1 MRQSDL
7 EDDPATSSGWD
18 TQREAQIHA
27 TKEAARRVEE
37 KKEAAQR
44 RYEAGE
50 PEPTPEEKQAKRKA
64 ERARRRKEAASE
76 RILQGMSDDQPPTR
90 AAAPA
95 AAPRAAADEKTK
107 RAAAEEKRRKA
118 AAEEITKDGKVEE
131 SRKSSGGG
139 LAAALA
145 TATGAALAPP
155 TTGLAADDA
164 AADALTKLIEDLPAA
179 AGGGEGATAAAAAAS
194 SKDPAEQAAFVALA
208 TRHASDAGS
217 QEARL
222 SRKLKRLQNEG
233 GEATRTRHLD
243 MEQGLPLPRSMI
255 ECTSAA
261 DRRQTQTCGASR
273 LRQGLSLRA
282 RAAEQI
288 SVHELEVRARE
299 LISEVELRGRRRRE
313 ARLVVSTKNYAPPSR
328 RFWLLLAL
336 WAVGGLPCAAHRL
349 LLRRWR
355 SAALQLSC
363 FCLGMMLVV
372 LSASSLAPDVIAGPY
387 TYEYDEA
394 FKVGGLG
401 IFLTTLG
408 GLLWLADLL
417 LLCRGD
423 LYFNGGDRYE
433 IAPFESPEWWTAA
446 TLWLFGGYL
455 GLHRLFLR
463 HYSHGALHLSMTSV
477 GALLAVLGVHGD
489 TESAFAFALACGVAY
504 FACAAAMWMRDL
516 VQLLRGRLGPAPAA
530 KPAFWRLFLACTC
543 LGPLGAHRLLLR
555 RTRSFFSFPL
565 ATAVA
570 MVVLLD
576 LAGGVLTGAV
586 FNPPAPPAPSPP
598 PSPSLPPPGTPPP
611 PPLLPMPGFPPGA
624 PADTPQVPPPPPSLP
639 PPPPGASPPPPSP
652 PSPPPPD
659 FPPGAPADMP
669 QEPPPPPSLPPPP
682 PPSEAPAEAGS
693 GDVEPGPTPS
703 SNSTSAGSS
712 VAQLAVTSV
721 EAVLLASV
729 GGVLLLGWGRD
740 LRGVLRGTLV
750 PMREGHMYWRVLY
763 AWALLGIPLG
773 AHRMAVG
780 HVTWKIFAI
789 CNAYGALLLLL
800 AEGAVRLQ
808 TDAAGNLDPADQA
821 TVRRLCDT
829 WGGPATLYAGACNP
843 MRWGLQ
849 PYALEPAT
857 LCAGACNPMYSDTLL
872 RRAGQCPDGD
882 AAGHVATR
890 HAVRAARHSL
900 AATRRRAPRTSAEC
914 LASRECRRR
923 PPPRSVGSGRC
934 DAPEERLRLGIG
946 VGIGSGS
953 GLGLGLDAP
962 EERLGRSAPSPR
974 LRRDRWG
981 RGGAIRPDL
990 CPSPPP
996 QAVFYSAVVTW
1007 LLPSGYLAG
1016 YHFRILGRPLDYQ
1029 VPCDRY

>member
-7 EDDPATSSGWD
+7 KNDPALLVLAATSGWD
-18 TQREAQIHA
+18 TQREGQIHA

-37 KKEAAQR
+37 KKEAAQW
-44 RYEAGE
+44 RYEVGE
-50 PEPTPEEKQAKRKA
+50 PEPTPEEKQAERKA
-64 ERARRRKEAASE
+64 EKARRRKEAASE
-76 RILQGMSDDQPPTR
+76 RILTGMSHDQPST
-90 AAAPA
+90 PA
-95 AAPRAAADEKTK
+95 AAPRKAAADEKTRK
-107 RAAAEEKRRKA
+107 AAAEENRRKA
-118 AAEEITKDGKVEE
+118 AAEEITKAEKVEA

-145 TATGAALAPP
+145 TATGATLAPP
-155 TTGLAADDA
+155 TMGLAA
-164 AADALTKLIEDLPAA
+164 AADVLTKLIDDMPAA
-179 AGGGEGATAAAAAAS
+179 AGDDEGATAAAAAAS
-194 SKDPAEQAAFVALA
+194 RCKDPAEQASFVALA

-217 QEARL
+217 QDARL
-222 SRKLKRLQNEG
+222 SRKLKRMQNDS

-255 ECTSAA
+255 ECTSTA

-273 LRQGLSLRA
+273 LRQGLWLRA

-288 SVHELEVRARE
+288 SVHEVEVRARE
-299 LISEVELRGRRRRE
+299 LISEVELRGRRRCE
-313 ARLVVSTKNYAPPSR
+313 ARLVISTKNYATPSR
-328 RFWLLLAL
+328 SFWLLLAL

-355 SAALQLSC
+355 SAALQLSY
-363 FCLGMMLVV
+363 FCLGMMLMV
-372 LSASSLAPDVIAGPY
+372 LGASSLAPDVITGPY

-417 LLCRGD
+417 LLCRGE
-423 LYFNGGDRYE
+423 LYFNGGDCYE

-463 HYSHGALHLSMTSV
+463 HYSHGALHLSITTV

-489 TESAFAFALACGVAY
+489 TESAFALTLACGATY

-576 LAGGVLTGAV
+576 LVGGVLTGAV
-586 FNPPAPPAPSPP
+586 FNPHAPPAPSPP
-598 PSPSLPPPGTPPP
+598 PSPSLLPPGAPSP

-624 PADTPQVPPPPPSLP
+624 PAEMPQVPPPPPSLP
-639 PPPPGASPPPPSP
+639 PPPPGASPPPPSS
-652 PSPPPPD
+652 PSPPPD

-669 QEPPPPPSLPPPP
+669 QAPPLPSSLPPPP
-682 PPSEAPAEAGS
+682 LPSEAPTAEAGS
-693 GDVEPGPTPS
+693 GDVEPGPNPS
-703 SNSTSAGSS
+703 SNSTSEGSS
-712 VAQLAVTSV
+712 MAQLAVTSV
-721 EAVLLASV
+721 EAVLLASS
-729 GGVLLLGWGRD
+729 GGALLLGWGRD

-773 AHRMAVG
+773 AHRVAVG
-780 HVTWKIFAI
+780 HGTWKIFAI

-808 TDAAGNLDPADQA
+808 TDAAGNLDPADEA
-821 TVRRLCDT
+821 TVRLCDT
-829 WGGPATLYAGACNP
+829 WGPVTMC
-843 MRWGLQ
+843 WGLQ
-849 PYALEPAT
+849 PYALKPT
-857 LCAGACNPMYSDTLL
+857 TYVPRCSS
-872 RRAGQCPDGD
+872 
-882 AAGHVATR
+882 VTR
-890 HAVRAARHSL
+890 WAV
-900 AATRRRAPRTSAEC
+900 P
-914 LASRECRRR
+914 
-923 PPPRSVGSGRC
+923 
-934 DAPEERLRLGIG
+934 
-946 VGIGSGS
+946 
-953 GLGLGLDAP
+953 
-962 EERLGRSAPSPR
+962 
-974 LRRDRWG
+974 
-981 RGGAIRPDL
+981 
-990 CPSPPP
+990 
-996 QAVFYSAVVTW
+996 
-1007 LLPSGYLAG
+1007 
-1016 YHFRILGRPLDYQ
+1016 
-1029 VPCDRY
+1029 

>member
-7 EDDPATSSGWD
+7 KNDPALLVLAATSGWD
-18 TQREAQIHA
+18 TQREGQIHA

-37 KKEAAQR
+37 KKEAAQW
-44 RYEAGE
+44 RYEVGE
-50 PEPTPEEKQAKRKA
+50 PEPTPEEKQAERKA
-64 ERARRRKEAASE
+64 EKARRRKEAASE
-76 RILQGMSDDQPPTR
+76 RILTGMSHDQPST
-90 AAAPA
+90 PA
-95 AAPRAAADEKTK
+95 AAPRKAAADEKTRK
-107 RAAAEEKRRKA
+107 AAAEENRRKA
-118 AAEEITKDGKVEE
+118 AAEEITKAEKVEA

-145 TATGAALAPP
+145 TATGATLAPP
-155 TTGLAADDA
+155 TMGLAA
-164 AADALTKLIEDLPAA
+164 AADVLTKLIDDMPAA
-179 AGGGEGATAAAAAAS
+179 AGDDEGATAAAAAAS
-194 SKDPAEQAAFVALA
+194 RCKDPAEQASFVALA

-217 QEARL
+217 QDARL
-222 SRKLKRLQNEG
+222 SRKLKRMQNDS

-255 ECTSAA
+255 ECTSTA

-273 LRQGLSLRA
+273 LRQGLWLRA

-288 SVHELEVRARE
+288 SVHEVEVRARE
-299 LISEVELRGRRRRE
+299 LISEVELRGRRRCE
-313 ARLVVSTKNYAPPSR
+313 ARLVISTKNYAPPSR
-328 RFWLLLAL
+328 SFWLLLAL

-355 SAALQLSC
+355 SAALQLSY
-363 FCLGMMLVV
+363 FCLGMMLMV
-372 LSASSLAPDVIAGPY
+372 LGASSLAPDVITGPY

-417 LLCRGD
+417 LLCHGE

-446 TLWLFGGYL
+446 ALWLFGGYL

-463 HYSHGALHLSMTSV
+463 HYSHGALHLSITAV
-477 GALLAVLGVHGD
+477 GVLLAVLGVHGD
-489 TESAFAFALACGVAY
+489 TESAFAFTLACGAAY

-555 RTRSFFSFPL
+555 RTRSSFSFPL

-570 MVVLLD
+570 VVVLLD

-598 PSPSLPPPGTPPP
+598 PAPSLPPPGAPPP
-611 PPLLPMPGFPPGA
+611 SPLLPMPGFPPGA
-624 PADTPQVPPPPPSLP
+624 PAEMPQVPPPPPSLP

-652 PSPPPPD
+652 PSPAPPD
-659 FPPGAPADMP
+659 HPPGAPADMP
-669 QEPPPPPSLPPPP
+669 QAPPLPSSLPPPP
-682 PPSEAPAEAGS
+682 LPSEAPTAEAGS
-693 GDVEPGPTPS
+693 GDVEPGPNPS
-703 SNSTSAGSS
+703 SNSTSEGSS
-712 VAQLAVTSV
+712 MAQLAVTSV
-721 EAVLLASV
+721 EAVLLALA
-729 GGVLLLGWGRD
+729 GGALLLGWGRD
-740 LRGVLRGTLV
+740 LCGVLHGTLV

-780 HVTWKIFAI
+780 HGTWKIFAI

-808 TDAAGNLDPADQA
+808 TDAAGNLDPTDEA
-821 TVRRLCDT
+821 TVRLCDT
-829 WGGPATLYAGACNP
+829 RGPVTPVLGVCNP
-843 MRWGLQ
+843 MRWILQ
-849 PYALEPAT
+849 PYVPR
-857 LCAGACNPMYSDTLL
+857 CSS
-872 RRAGQCPDGD
+872 
-882 AAGHVATR
+882 ATR
-890 HAVRAARHSL
+890 WAV
-900 AATRRRAPRTSAEC
+900 P
-914 LASRECRRR
+914 
-923 PPPRSVGSGRC
+923 
-934 DAPEERLRLGIG
+934 
-946 VGIGSGS
+946 
-953 GLGLGLDAP
+953 
-962 EERLGRSAPSPR
+962 
-974 LRRDRWG
+974 
-981 RGGAIRPDL
+981 
-990 CPSPPP
+990 
-996 QAVFYSAVVTW
+996 
-1007 LLPSGYLAG
+1007 
-1016 YHFRILGRPLDYQ
+1016 
-1029 VPCDRY
+1029 